1 MNKLRC
7 FLTGGHKLVMTKFY
21 FTYDWFTKEFVV
33 YQRCA
38 KCGERFDV
46 RIPTSVVVDM
56 MRMKVEQDGH

>member
-7 FLTGGHKLVMTKFY
+7 FLTGHKLVMTKFY
-21 FTYDWFTKEFVV
+21 SNYDWFTKEFIV

-46 RIPTSVVVDM
+46 RIPVSVVVDM
-56 MRMKVEQDGH
+56 VKVKEMRDGH